1 MARRAICLEERLAF
15 ARAGEVDA
23 CERVS
28 RRRQVIGKEI
38 AIMGSYAWVND
49 EFSAAVDMIEAGAI
63 DTTGW
68 FTRSTFA
75 EGQQAFEE
83 LVDST
88 DRFKTVLLPKA

>member
-1 MARRAICLEERLAF
+1 
-15 ARAGEVDA
+15 
-23 CERVS
+23 
-28 RRRQVIGKEI
+28 VIGKEI
-38 AIMGSYAWVND
+38 AIMGND
-49 EFSAAVDMIEAGAI
+49 EFSAAVEMIEAGAI

-88 DRFKTVLLPKA
+88 DRFKIVLLP